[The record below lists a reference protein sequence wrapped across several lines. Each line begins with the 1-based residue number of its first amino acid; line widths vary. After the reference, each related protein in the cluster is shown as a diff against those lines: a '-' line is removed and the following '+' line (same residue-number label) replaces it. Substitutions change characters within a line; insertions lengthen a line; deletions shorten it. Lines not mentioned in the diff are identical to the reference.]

1 MVDSK
6 KISTLAVLT
15 EHNFYTMENRY
26 CIIMSGGVGS
36 RFWPFSRTS
45 CPKQFLDFFGM
56 GRTLLQMTY
65 DRISNIIPAENIFII
80 TNEEYADIT
89 YQQLPEVAHSN
100 ILLES
105 QRRNTAPCI
114 AWASYHIRKL
124 NPQAVMLVAPCDHI
138 IFREEEFA
146 RTIERGFEFVQHNN
160 RLLTIGIPPKR
171 PETGYGYIQLS
182 DTCTD
187 GVCDVKTF
195 VEKPDYDMACVLV
208 ESGEFLW
215 NSGMFLWNVHTIIDA
230 LEKHLPDIATLFEV
244 ASDSILTPH
253 EKEAI
258 DKVYEQCL
266 TISIDFGIMEHTAN
280 ACVICADLGWSD
292 LGTWGG
298 LYEIS
303 PKSETGNVTQRCKTM
318 LYDSTNNLVAVKGD
332 KLVVLDG
339 LNDYLVAESENV
351 LLICPR
357 ENEKRIRQFVND
369 AKVKFD
375 GKYN

>member
-1 MVDSK
+1 
-6 KISTLAVLT
+6 
-15 EHNFYTMENRY
+15 MENRY

-65 DRISNIIPAENIFII
+65 DRIANIIPTQNIYIV
-80 TNEEYADIT
+80 TNQEYAPLT
-89 YQQLPEVAHSN
+89 YEQLPEVPRNN

-114 AWASYHIRKL
+114 AWAAYHIRKL
-124 NPQAVMLVAPCDHI
+124 NPDAVMLVAPCDHI

-146 RTIERGFEFVQHNN
+146 RTINRGFDFVENNN

-171 PETGYGYIQLS
+171 PETGYGYIQKGESL
-182 DTCTD
+182 DNNICH
-187 GVCDVKTF
+187 VKTF
-195 VEKPDYDMACVLV
+195 VEKPDYDMARVLV

-230 LEKHLPDIATLFEV
+230 LEKHLPDVAHLFEQ
-244 ASDSILTPH
+244 AAEQMLTGD
-253 EKEAI
+253 EKEAV
-258 DKVYEQCL
+258 DKAYEQCL
-266 TISIDFGIMEHTAN
+266 AISIDFGIMEHASN
-280 ACVICADLGWSD
+280 SSVICADLGWSD
-292 LGTWGG
+292 LGTWSG
-298 LYEIS
+298 LYDIS
-303 PKSETGNVTQRCKTM
+303 PKTDKGNVTQRCKTM
-318 LYDSTNNLVAVKGD
+318 MYDSSNNLVAVKDD
-332 KLVVLDG
+332 KLVVIDG
-339 LNDYLVAESENV
+339 LNDFLVAEADNV

-369 AKVKFD
+369 ARVKFD